1 MMLHLYG
8 IYDRKA
14 EYFIN
19 VFPSQNDATALRSFD
34 TLIHKSSNNI
44 FSDYPEDFEL
54 RYVCSVTGTVAGSL
68 SDRNLLEDDHVD
80 LNGNVLV
87 TEFIQRGYKKND
99 E

>member
-34 TLIHKSSNNI
+34 TLIHQSKNNL
-44 FSDYPEDFEL
+44 FADYPEDFEL
-54 RYVCSVTGTVAGSL
+54 RYVCSVTGTVAASI
-68 SDRNLLEDDHVD
+68 SDRNLLENDHID

-87 TEFIQRGYKKND
+87 TEFIQRGYKKDD

>member
-19 VFPSQNDATALRSFD
+19 VFPSQNDATALRAFD
-34 TLIHKSSNNI
+34 TLIHRSSNNI

-54 RYVCSVTGTVAGSL
+54 RYVCSVTGAVAGSIPN
-68 SDRNLLEDDHVD
+68 RNLLDDQEVNLD
-80 LNGNVLV
+80 GNVLV